1 MSTRPDSENA
11 STDDRINSAANPE
24 SEKVTEQAAE
34 HSTDNATDHTT
45 EDKAEDRNV
54 NRAILI
60 VASFILVLLV
70 WQVVSDRV
78 TPLSSD
84 VRVRGFVVPVSAQV
98 SGQITSV
105 GVMNNQLVQQG
116 DVLFEVDREKY
127 ELAVVQARAEL
138 DKAGQ
143 SIGAD
148 VAAVASARARLSNA
162 ESVLAYAKAQSQ
174 RLFGLVEKGVM
185 SRSEGDKVETQ
196 LQRAKGNVK
205 DARGILNEAIQT
217 LGDEGKDN
225 PRIRAA
231 ASELSTAL
239 LDLKRSKVTAPS
251 DGGVTNLSIDIGRY
265 AKVGAPQMTFVSTGF
280 VWVEAY
286 MRENSIGNIKPGDAV
301 EIALDVAP
309 GDVFKG
315 TVVSTGFGI
324 SWGET
329 SNPGELPQIKAT
341 KSWLRDPQRFPVLI
355 KFDEK
360 MPVGTRRVGGQAD
373 IIVYTGDNLIMNAL
387 GWSVIRFMS
396 LISYLH

>member
-1 MSTRPDSENA
+1 MTALSRKTEE
-11 STDDRINSAANPE
+11 NPE
-24 SEKVTEQAAE
+24 PEKEPVPAHENIVEEISEEV
-34 HSTDNATDHTT
+34 
-45 EDKAEDRNV
+45 AEDRNV

-70 WQVVSDRV
+70 WQVVSDRL

-84 VRVRGFVVPVSAQV
+84 VRVRGFVVPISSQV

-105 GVMNNQLVQQG
+105 GVINNQLVQRG
-116 DVLFEVDREKY
+116 DILFEVDREKY

-148 VAAVASARARLSNA
+148 VAAVASAKARLANA
-162 ESVLAYAKAQSQ
+162 ESVLAYAKAQSK
-174 RLFGLVEKGVM
+174 RLLGLVEKGVM

-196 LQRAKGNVK
+196 LQRAEGNVK
-205 DARGILNEAIQT
+205 DARGALNEAIQT
-217 LGDEGKDN
+217 LGEEGANN

-231 ASELSTAL
+231 ASALSTAL
-239 LDLKRSKVTAPS
+239 LDLERSKVIAPS
-251 DGGVTNLSIDIGRY
+251 DGGVTNLSIDVGRY
-265 AKVGAPQMTFVSTGF
+265 AKVGAPQMTFVATNL

-286 MRENSIGNIKPGDAV
+286 MRENSIGNVSPGDAV
-301 EIALDVAP
+301 DIALDVAP
-309 GDVFKG
+309 GSIFKG
-315 TVVSTGFGI
+315 TVVSTGFGV
-324 SWGET
+324 SWGES

-355 KFDEK
+355 KFDEE
-360 MPVGTRRVGGQAD
+360 MPAGTRRIGGQAD
-373 IIVYTGDNLIMNAL
+373 IIVYTGDNYVMNAL
-387 GWSVIRFMS
+387 GWCVIRVMS